1 MGKRATIRG
10 WVRTAA
16 AVAAMTAILWPAA
29 GAAARGAA
37 QAGASASLV
46 YAGWFGNTI
55 PTPGFIR
62 DNLTF
67 LETQPFRGLVAY
79 LRDDAT
85 GANATSGVMT
95 PNAMSPATLASI
107 VSPLQGL
114 PFRNLVDNFGL
125 VQESSPPDFF
135 DDWTNP
141 IQNFANLA
149 GVLKDAGLRG
159 ICFDNEQ
166 YAKAWGNYPAGARYP
181 SRTLQ
186 EYRDQAR
193 LRGAQV
199 MQAMTARFPG
209 IAVITLHG
217 PYISELKAPA
227 SLQFPQWQ
235 SGNML
240 LGPFFAGFLEGAGTS
255 GVSVDGGEIYT
266 LRTDEDFINSYNW
279 RKFTLPSDA
288 VDCPFIPTALRAVWP
303 DRVSIS
309 FGIYDRPFS
318 GAPMDASVLR
328 TTLTN
333 SLKHADRYVWFYT
346 EGPTFLRPASAGGA
360 SAAWVDAVRQ
370 AVATAPAPTPPP
382 VPSNLT
388 ALPVSASDVSLSW
401 AGSGT
406 SVTGFEIQRK
416 VGDSGTFATLAQV
429 PSGQVQYADGS
440 LSANTTY
447 VYRVRSL
454 AGALTST
461 FSSESSATTS
471 ASTSPTE
478 VPTEPVPPAESVG
491 SGGGGCGGGGGSCGL
506 LGVEVL
512 LFLLGSSAGRRLLRP
527 TRREA

>member
-1 MGKRATIRG
+1 MGKQAMIRG
-10 WVRTAA
+10 SIRMA
-16 AVAAMTAILWPAA
+16 AVAAMAAILWPSA
-29 GAAARGAA
+29 GAVARGAA
-37 QAGASASLV
+37 QDGSPVSLV
-46 YAGWFGNTI
+46 LCGWFGNTI

-62 DNLTF
+62 NNLAF

-95 PNAMSPATLASI
+95 PNAMSPATLAAI
-107 VSPLQGL
+107 VSPLKGL

-125 VQESSPPDFF
+125 VQGSSPPDFF

-166 YAKAWGNYPAGARYP
+166 YAKAWGNYPAGAKYP
-181 SRTLQ
+181 SRSLQ
-186 EYRDQAR
+186 EYQAQAR

-240 LGPFFAGFLEGAGTS
+240 LGPYFAGFLEGAGTS
-255 GVSVDGGEIYT
+255 GVSVDGGELYT
-266 LRTDEDFINSYNW
+266 LRSDADFINSYNW
-279 RKFTLPSDA
+279 RKFTHPSA
-288 VDCPFIPTALRAVWP
+288 AINSPFIPTALRGVWP

-309 FGIYDRPFS
+309 FGVYDRPFG
-318 GAPMDASVLR
+318 GAPMDASILR

-346 EGPTFLRPASAGGA
+346 EGPTFLRPASPGGA

-370 AVATAPAPTPPP
+370 AVGTAPAPTP
-382 VPSNLT
+382 
-388 ALPVSASDVSLSW
+388 
-401 AGSGT
+401 
-406 SVTGFEIQRK
+406 
-416 VGDSGTFATLAQV
+416 
-429 PSGQVQYADGS
+429 
-440 LSANTTY
+440 
-447 VYRVRSL
+447 
-454 AGALTST
+454 
-461 FSSESSATTS
+461 
-471 ASTSPTE
+471 
-478 VPTEPVPPAESVG
+478 
-491 SGGGGCGGGGGSCGL
+491 
-506 LGVEVL
+506 
-512 LFLLGSSAGRRLLRP
+512 
-527 TRREA
+527 